1 MDRAAHERAA
11 MHHAATRYEPL
22 PVERVITRSA
32 NHYSPARHE
41 YVSRVAYRAEDN
53 QARTF
58 SSDQNRLVHEYRP
71 STAVHESTAAT
82 RQRHSPLREPPAEK
96 KDKQV
101 KFQ

>member
-11 MHHAATRYEPL
+11 IHHAAVSY
-22 PVERVITRSA
+22 PVDHRVVTRSA

-58 SSDQNRLVHEYRP
+58 SSEQNRLGEHVYRS
-71 STAVHESTAAT
+71 STAVHDSTAAT
-82 RQRHSPLREPPAEK
+82 RARHSPLRRASPGEK

-101 KFQ
+101 KF